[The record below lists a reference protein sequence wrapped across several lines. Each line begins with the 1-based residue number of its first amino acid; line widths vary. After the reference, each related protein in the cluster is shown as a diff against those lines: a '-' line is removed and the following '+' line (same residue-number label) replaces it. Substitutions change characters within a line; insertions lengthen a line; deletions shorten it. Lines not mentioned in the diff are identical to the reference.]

1 MNFNMFLPGLEDV
14 QVTKMEKIEDGEK
27 DFCLNHES
35 FNTIKSAPNGQS
47 SYNE

>member
-27 DFCLNHES
+27 DFV
-35 FNTIKSAPNGQS
+35 
-47 SYNE
+47 